1 MLVYA
6 QDRER
11 AIVAYP
17 ENNGKREPHHAR
29 GDRGHGA
36 QCTAK
41 DEDDGGES
49 KEGGPRRSKEGEDH
63 SVSFRW

>member
-49 KEGGPRRSKEGEDH
+49 KEGGP
-63 SVSFRW
+63 